1 MTLNAAVAPRFSL
14 HLPVR
19 YRRAGDT
26 AWRESTT
33 TNVSS
38 SGALLQCEEAMPPGT
53 RLEMEIGMMA
63 IPPLKASRILTTSEV
78 IRQSPGADAHLL
90 TTVKHLTYELQQA

>member
-19 YRRAGDT
+19 YRRAGEI
-26 AWRESTT
+26 AWHESTT

-38 SGALLQCEEAMPPGT
+38 SGALLQCDEAMPPGT
-53 RLEMEIGMMA
+53 RLELDITMMA
-63 IPPLKASRILTTSEV
+63 IPPLKASRIFTTSEV
-78 IRQSPGADAHLL
+78 VRQKPHEAHLL
-90 TTVKHLTYELQQA
+90 TTVKHLTYELKHA